1 MMGRYPASVVW
12 WQYYA
17 LTKRDGEFCCVCKK
31 GPEEAHLEV
40 DHIDGDR
47 NNNSPNNL
55 RLLCHGCN
63 VREYWRKIH
72 EAIKGQPPEKAPI
85 SEILSGSSPSQTS
98 EREII
103 TKHDLLNTDPPP
115 HIIQKIEHRKDES
128 VSEIKAGGEGR
139 RVEQQ
144 LDVYRE
150 SPELRISREKE
161 PEFRRLCVEYV
172 ISRSLFTVNDATF
185 EVSEEI
191 SLSPIT
197 AQRYLKKLT
206 SAKGPLKIGEGPRGH
221 QRLLLRE
228 EYWEKRT

>member
-1 MMGRYPASVVW
+1 MGRYPASVRW
-12 WQYYA
+12 WQYQF
-17 LTKRDGEFCCVCKK
+17 LVTRDGEFCTICKK
-31 GPEEAHLEV
+31 DPKEVGTLEV

-47 NNNSPNNL
+47 NNNAPQNI
-55 RLLCHGCN
+55 RLMCHGCN
-63 VREYWRKIH
+63 IKEYWRKIH
-72 EAIKGQPPEKAPI
+72 EKLEAQPSEKTAISDLLNPNR
-85 SEILSGSSPSQTS
+85 TS

-103 TKHDLLNTDPPP
+103 TKHDLVNADPSAEA
-115 HIIQKIEHRKDES
+115 IQKIERGKDES

-172 ISRSLFTVNDATF
+172 ITRLLFTVNDAVF

-206 SAKGPLKIGEGPRGH
+206 SAKGPLVIGEGPRGH
-221 QRLLLRE
+221 QRLLLRKE
-228 EYWEKRT
+228 FWEKKA